1 MKKLFALLL
10 ALATVLSLAACGND
24 NQNAT
29 EPLETFL
36 LIDVTGDPFAETTGE
51 EFLAGSSV
59 ENTYKNEFIGIQCSL
74 NLDWTFTSDAELRT
88 LNQGNAAVIYDMMA
102 NHSNNTDTVSVVVEK
117 LSAANGQITEEE
129 YFAAAKEPTK
139 AALTSLG
146 ITVQSADIIK
156 LQFAGQERTALA
168 ISGDYLGYSVYEYL
182 VAIKCGDYIA
192 CVTVCTWDNNTC
204 ENILSQFQAY

>member
-74 NLDWTFTSDAELRT
+74 NLEWTLTSDAELRT
-88 LNQGNAAVIYDMMA
+88 LNQSNAAVIYDMMA

-139 AALTSLG
+139 SALTSLG